1 MSVQPKES
9 GKKKGEQSKFN
20 MSEIDKIRTSNICLC
35 YVCIYMDRKTKL
47 NFHQHIS

>member
-20 MSEIDKIRTSNICLC
+20 MSEIDKI
-35 YVCIYMDRKTKL
+35 
-47 NFHQHIS
+47 